1 MLLVSEIS
9 IVAPHPP
16 LQSALTTVDTETVLP
31 RLEASAV
38 NVVAR
43 DPSEDAELSA
53 VTAVEARS
61 ETTIVTRNIGQQ
73 VRIWTCRVRGDR
85 QTQNKKERIR
95 TTQSDQKKTRVVRT
109 PENTQS
115 VENLDLPY

>member
-16 LQSALTTVDTETVLP
+16 LQSALTTVDTATVLP
-31 RLEASAV
+31 RLKASVV

-53 VTAVEARS
+53 ATAVEARS

-85 QTQNKKERIR
+85 QTQNKKERI
-95 TTQSDQKKTRVVRT
+95 QNDA
-109 PENTQS
+109 E
-115 VENLDLPY
+115 